1 MDDAK
6 RNTAIKGLALSA
18 AYCAAYLLAWYYSL
32 DQWFLPAGIRVAA
45 LLFLPSRY
53 WPYVFAGDAGALLVL
68 RGPKVDQYGEAWA
81 YLSPFLLMPLIA
93 CLALAFNRR
102 FKTTQERWRWLPLI
116 GISLAL
122 WSALSNMI
130 LNVALAGPGA
140 FDSFA
145 EYFRVAL
152 GQYLGILIVVP
163 PLFVWARRSRMW
175 FSTDNLTRD
184 ATISGGILGAMC
196 FAIVLRHDME
206 ASLMQSLLLLMMLPA
221 VGMTFRH
228 GWRGAALGIV
238 AVNLAIGM
246 TLPRMGVAGA
256 YDATA
261 FVAQQALAAAASALL
276 ILGTVIS
283 EHYEKARRSGVAE
296 QEAIKLAQSSFFSTE
311 QVLREQLLYLA
322 QMQLGVDDERRD
334 MTDWLKS
341 RGHYEAAMDLNIRG
355 VMHRRMFDV
364 QSQALYPM
372 RIEQDGLYAVVHSE
386 TFTDFWA
393 GDAEVIY
400 AFKGQPRDLSV
411 DLQLVA
417 YRCICHAFALLSE
430 CKPDEYRIKMRVWQ
444 GRQRR
449 GIVLFVT
456 TPNTAPQVTQAGVAA
471 AALLNARVKAHGGTV
486 HRDPYRVGILLSEPI
501 AAEYA
506 YIEPSLAY
514 S

>member
-6 RNTAIKGLALSA
+6 RNTAMKGLTLSA
-18 AYCAAYLLAWYYSL
+18 AYCAVFLLGWYYSL

-45 LLFLPSRY
+45 LLFLPYRY

-102 FKTTQERWRWLPLI
+102 FKTARERWQWLPLI

-122 WSALSNMI
+122 WSALSNMT
-130 LNVALAGPGA
+130 LNIAFSGPGA
-140 FDSFA
+140 FDSLA

-163 PLFVWARRSRMW
+163 PLFVWARRSRTW
-175 FSTDNLTRD
+175 FPTDKLTRD
-184 ATISGGILGAMC
+184 AIISASILGAMC
-196 FAIVLRHDME
+196 FAIVLRHDIE
-206 ASLMQSLLLLMMLPA
+206 ASLIQSLLLLMMLPA
-221 VGMTFRH
+221 VGMTFLH

-246 TLPRMGVAGA
+246 TLPRIGVAGA

-276 ILGTVIS
+276 VLGTVIS

-334 MTDWLKS
+334 MTEWLKS
-341 RGHYEAAMDLNIRG
+341 RGHYEAAMDLNTRG

-430 CKPDEYRIKMRVWQ
+430 CQPDEYRIKMRVWQ

-449 GIVLFVT
+449 GIVLFIT
-456 TPNTAPQVTQAGVAA
+456 TPNAPPKTTQAGIAA
-471 AALLNARVKAHGGTV
+471 AALLNARVKAHGGIAR
-486 HRDPYRVGILLSEPI
+486 RDPYRVRILLSEPI

>member
-6 RNTAIKGLALSA
+6 RNTAMKGLTLSA
-18 AYCAAYLLAWYYSL
+18 AYCAVFLLGWYYSL

-45 LLFLPSRY
+45 LLFLPYRY

-102 FKTTQERWRWLPLI
+102 FKTARERWQWLPLI

-122 WSALSNMI
+122 WSALSNMT
-130 LNVALAGPGA
+130 LNIAFSGPGA
-140 FDSFA
+140 FDSLA

-163 PLFVWARRSRMW
+163 PLFVWARRSQTW
-175 FSTDNLTRD
+175 FPTDKLTRD
-184 ATISGGILGAMC
+184 AIISAGILGAMC
-196 FAIVLRHDME
+196 FAIVLRHDIE
-206 ASLMQSLLLLMMLPA
+206 ASLIQSLLLLMMLPA
-221 VGMTFRH
+221 VGMTFLH

-246 TLPRMGVAGA
+246 TLPRIGVAGA

-276 ILGTVIS
+276 VLGTVIS

-334 MTDWLKS
+334 MTEWLKS
-341 RGHYEAAMDLNIRG
+341 RGHYEAAMDLNTRG

-430 CKPDEYRIKMRVWQ
+430 CQPDEYRIKMRVWQ

-449 GIVLFVT
+449 GIVLFIT
-456 TPNTAPQVTQAGVAA
+456 TPNAPPQTTQAGVAA
-471 AALLNARVKAHGGTV
+471 AALLNARVKAHGGIAR
-486 HRDPYRVGILLSEPI
+486 RDPYRVRILLSEPI

>member
-6 RNTAIKGLALSA
+6 RNRAIKGLALSA

-93 CLALAFNRR
+93 GMALIFNRKL
-102 FKTTQERWRWLPLI
+102 KTTRERWRWLPLI

-130 LNVALAGPGA
+130 LNVALSGPGA
-140 FDSFA
+140 FDSFE
-145 EYFRVAL
+145 EYFRVAT

-163 PLFVWARRSRMW
+163 PLFVWARRTNHW
-175 FSTDNLTRD
+175 LTPDNLTRD
-184 ATISGGILGAMC
+184 AFISAGILGAMC

-221 VGMTFRH
+221 VAMTFLH

-246 TLPRMGVAGA
+246 TLPRIGVAGA

-261 FVAQQALAAAASALL
+261 FVAQQALALAASALL
-276 ILGTVIS
+276 VLGTVIS
-283 EHYEKARRSGVAE
+283 EHYEKARKSGVAE

-311 QVLREQLLYLA
+311 HVLREQLLYLA
-322 QMQLGVDDERRD
+322 QMQLDVDDERRD
-334 MTDWLKS
+334 MADWLKT
-341 RGHYEAAMDLNIRG
+341 RGHYEAAMDLNTRG

-393 GDAEVIY
+393 GEAEVIY
-400 AFKGQPRDLSV
+400 AFRGQPRELSV

-430 CKPDEYRIKMRVWQ
+430 CQPDEYRIKMRVWQ
-444 GRQRR
+444 GRRRR

-456 TPNTAPQVTQAGVAA
+456 TPNAAPQATQASVAA
-471 AALLNARVKAHGGTV
+471 AALLNARVKAHGGIV
-486 HRDPYRVGILLSEPI
+486 RRDPYRVSILLSEPI
-501 AAEYA
+501 ASGHA
-506 YIEPSLAY
+506 YVEPSLAY

>member
-6 RNTAIKGLALSA
+6 RNRAIKGLALSA

-93 CLALAFNRR
+93 GMALLFNRK
-102 FKTTQERWRWLPLI
+102 FKTDRERWQWLPLI

-130 LNVALAGPGA
+130 LNVALSGPGA
-140 FDSFA
+140 FDSFE
-145 EYFRVAL
+145 EYFRVAT

-163 PLFVWARRSRMW
+163 PLFVWARRTSHW
-175 FSTDNLTRD
+175 FTPDNLTRD
-184 ATISGGILGAMC
+184 AFISAGILGAMC

-221 VGMTFRH
+221 VAMTFLH

-246 TLPRMGVAGA
+246 TLPRIGVAGA

-261 FVAQQALAAAASALL
+261 FVAQQALALAASALL
-276 ILGTVIS
+276 VLGTVIS
-283 EHYEKARRSGVAE
+283 EHYEKARKSGVAE

-311 QVLREQLLYLA
+311 HVLREQLLYLA

-334 MTDWLKS
+334 MADWLKT
-341 RGHYEAAMDLNIRG
+341 RGHYEAAMDLNTRG

-393 GDAEVIY
+393 GEAEVIY
-400 AFKGQPRDLSV
+400 AFRGQPRELSV

-430 CKPDEYRIKMRVWQ
+430 CQPDEYRIKMRVWQ
-444 GRQRR
+444 GRRQR

-456 TPNTAPQVTQAGVAA
+456 TPNAAPQVTQASVAA
-471 AALLNARVKAHGGTV
+471 AALLNARVKAHGGIV
-486 HRDPYRVGILLSEPI
+486 RRDPYRVSILLSEPM
-501 AAEYA
+501 AAEHA
-506 YIEPSLAY
+506 YIEPALAY